1 MAVGRSAALK
11 IDWSRIGSSLGL
23 KGSTAQALSNFKKRN
38 DDAKRKVQMLSD
50 QPQTIDFAAYR
61 SQLKNQAVIDQIEN
75 EFKNFKPVSYDVGRQ
90 LKAIEA
96 FETQA
101 VKNAQETKGVVDK
114 ELQDL
119 ENTLK
124 NIEEARPFEDLTVDE
139 VAAARP
145 DIDQRTEQLV
155 SKGRWQVPGYKEKF
169 GDLSL
174 L

>member
-1 MAVGRSAALK
+1 
-11 IDWSRIGSSLGL
+11 
-23 KGSTAQALSNFKKRN
+23 
-38 DDAKRKVQMLSD
+38 MLSD

-124 NIEEARPFEDLTVDE
+124 NIEEARPFEDLTV
-139 VAAARP
+139 VCKAC
-145 DIDQRTEQLV
+145 L
-155 SKGRWQVPGYKEKF
+155 G
-169 GDLSL
+169 
-174 L
+174 